1 MRSRALARRPPRDYS
16 ERRMR
21 IVKVLAL
28 LAPLI
33 ILILGLSTLRPHD
46 AVWAQLPTPNPMV
59 GPRPLPSA
67 PAQLPAPVSTLVA
80 PPLAPVPAPPT
91 PAPPVTARVFN
102 CSCFG
107 PGSGTHFMGRVQ
119 APTFF
124 GARQAALSACLSFNE
139 RREPQPAMI
148 QQRSSAG
155 AGSSSAPSLPGGS
168 ASDAAR
174 TASQALPGRASVST
188 AAQLQACQTCTC
200 D

>member
-16 ERRMR
+16 QKRMR

-33 ILILGLSTLRPHD
+33 ILILGLGTLRPHD

-107 PGSGTHFMGRVQ
+107 PGSGTHFMGRVETR
-119 APTFF
+119 AATRDDSAAVERRSGVLVGAIPAGRISF
-124 GARQAALSACLSFNE
+124 GRCEDGEPGTTRTNE
-139 RREPQPAMI
+139 RVDG
-148 QQRSSAG
+148 G
-155 AGSSSAPSLPGGS
+155 AAPGVPDLHVRL
-168 ASDAAR
+168 AR
-174 TASQALPGRASVST
+174 FDVNKI
-188 AAQLQACQTCTC
+188 
-200 D
+200 

>member
-1 MRSRALARRPPRDYS
+1 MRV
-16 ERRMR
+16 
-21 IVKVLAL
+21 VKVLAL
-28 LAPLI
+28 LALV
-33 ILILGLSTLRPHD
+33 LILLFALGTPWQCD
-46 AVWAQLPTPNPMV
+46 GVWAQLPTPNPYV
-59 GPRPLPSA
+59 RPRALPSA

-80 PPLAPVPAPPT
+80 PPLAPVPKPPT

-119 APTFF
+119 APSYF

-139 RREPQPAMI
+139 RREPQPALI
-148 QQRSSAG
+148 RQQSNSQ
-155 AGSSSAPSLPGGS
+155 AGSSSALPLPQGFTS
-168 ASDAAR
+168 PDAAA
-174 TASQALPGRASVST
+174 TASQTLPGRLNFST